1 MSKEKVLEK
10 VEIENIKKVR
20 ENFQILVGQIGEIEV
35 AIINL
40 KKRKKEVEMDLEKV
54 QQEEVKIAENLET
67 KYGKGNIYLETGKFT
82 PIG

>member
-67 KYGKGNIYLETGKFT
+67 KYGKGNISLETGKFT